1 VDEELL
7 FTMRTAEMPYN
18 QLHYQSGLKAC
29 TAAWDD
35 APLASAQQLLQ
46 SYIGGA
52 KGWDSEKAPP
62 AAGEEYRG
70 FRALQHECLLFG
82 RKFRADTTNAALD
95 LFTHPQYNTWNYTQQ
110 RKAPRV
116 HDRQ

>member
-1 VDEELL
+1 
-7 FTMRTAEMPYN
+7 MRTAEMPHH
-18 QLHYQSGLKAC
+18 QLQYQSGLKAC
-29 TAAWDD
+29 TAAWDN

-46 SYIGGA
+46 SYVGGA

-82 RKFRADTTNAALD
+82 RKFRAGTADAVLT
-95 LFTHPQYNTWNYTQQ
+95 LFAHPQYDTWNYTQQ